1 MEIGRESPIFC
12 FISHIF
18 VTDRNPENGL
28 KIINKKT
35 KADNICRNLLLGFL
49 L

>member
-18 VTDRNPENGL
+18 VVTGIRKRIENY
-28 KIINKKT
+28 
-35 KADNICRNLLLGFL
+35 
-49 L
+49 